1 MSINNR
7 NLRSICH
14 ASLGTNNVAQAE
26 IFYTPLLKVLDIE
39 LVCSY
44 EHAVAYG
51 KGYPEIWLQRP
62 FDNQSATVGNGTHMG
77 FVASSKKQ
85 VDDFY
90 TLALIQ
96 GASCNGKPGARADY
110 GEPYYG
116 CFLLDLDGNR
126 IEASYWDEALAAIV
140 YKK

>member
-1 MSINNR
+1 
-7 NLRSICH
+7 
-14 ASLGTNNVAQAE
+14 
-26 IFYTPLLKVLDIE
+26 LLKLLDIE
-39 LVCSY
+39 LICEY

-51 KGYPEIWLQRP
+51 KGYPEVWLQRP

-77 FVASSKKQ
+77 FVASNKKQ

-90 TLALIQ
+90 ALAIKL
-96 GASCNGKPGARADY
+96 GASCNGKPGARLDY

-116 CFLLDLDGNR
+116 CFILDLDGNR
-126 IEASYWDEALAAIV
+126 IEASYWDETLAAVI